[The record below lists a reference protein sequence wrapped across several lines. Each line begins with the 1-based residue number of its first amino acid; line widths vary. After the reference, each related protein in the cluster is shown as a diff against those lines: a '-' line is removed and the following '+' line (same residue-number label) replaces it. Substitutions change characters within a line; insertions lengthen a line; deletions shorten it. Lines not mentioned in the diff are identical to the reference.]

1 MNRIFRMVI
10 GLIFLMNSFSLFGS
24 DVIRVISKDV
34 RIKGFSQE
42 KIYLSFHQGDMVS
55 FDFEE
60 LHNKKIALF
69 DVSEVN
75 GRNVYQMKKL
85 SALKNGSFL
94 VPQTA
99 VYSFLFKN
107 RCIFARNIHINIY
120 RKPSKEAYKF
130 FDTNPRWVEHV
141 DTVYSIRKS
150 DEIVRYDTSWFEAS
164 KVVKDTCKQEEDL
177 SLEKNIRLEAAI
189 PFLKKNRAVIEIKMG
204 EIVKTSLLEKK
215 PEEWV
220 YWIGV
225 GQEAEESWHN
235 TMKTIG
241 KLGGSLVSTFV
252 DPLLGFAIGLI
263 PSFIVPSKGKN
274 VSFYFVTDSLNAQLF
289 LKQKEIKSIEQG
301 KGVVSYGKNKDVS
314 PDKLYLCLLNESLIT
329 PIDVNVKFTTVFETC
344 TYRVIFEKQFRVTP
358 VYKRNKANIPK
369 LIKTKIPTVKS
380 NE

>member
-1 MNRIFRMVI
+1 MSRILRLVI

-55 FDFEE
+55 FDFDE
-60 LHNKKIALF
+60 LHNKKITLF

-107 RCIFARNIHINIY
+107 RCIFARNIHVNIY
-120 RKPSKEAYKF
+120 RKPLKEKYKF
-130 FDTNPRWVEHV
+130 FDTNPRWVEKV
-141 DTVYSIRKS
+141 DTVYNIRKS

-164 KVVKDTCKQEEDL
+164 KVVKDTCKREEDL

-204 EIVKTSLLEKK
+204 ETVKTSLLEKK

-225 GQEAEESWHN
+225 GQEAEESWHS

-289 LKQKEIKSIEQG
+289 LKQKEVKSIEQG

-314 PDKLYLCLLNESLIT
+314 SDKLYLCLLNESLIT